1 MKVWSILKREKH
13 SVESQIDLAKDQK
26 PEPRGACTSQRFKH
40 KSLVQDTKHI
50 RSVSNDSR
58 FYAEYF
64 LLYSN

>member
-1 MKVWSILKREKH
+1 MKVCSILKCEKH
-13 SVESQIDLAKDQK
+13 SAESLIDLAKNYK
-26 PEPRGACTSQRFKH
+26 LEPRGACTSQRFKH

-58 FYAEYF
+58 FYAEHF